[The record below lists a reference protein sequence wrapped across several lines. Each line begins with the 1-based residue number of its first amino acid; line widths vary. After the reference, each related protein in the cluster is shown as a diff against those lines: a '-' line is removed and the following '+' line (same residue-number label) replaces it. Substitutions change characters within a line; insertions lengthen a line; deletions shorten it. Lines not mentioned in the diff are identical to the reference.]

1 MMNKDIPLNKSEIN
15 ELYDDAIRLWGEDTQ
30 IDMMIEE
37 CSELIKALC
46 KNKRRPKSF
55 EVLYNVCEELTDVE
69 IVLGQMKRI
78 FDTEGKQSNKI
89 KEEKLMKLK
98 RKVCNESK

>member
-1 MMNKDIPLNKSEIN
+1 MNKNEIN
-15 ELYDDAIRLWGEDTQ
+15 ELYDDSIRLWGEDAQ

-69 IVLGQMKRI
+69 IVLDHMKII
-78 FDTEGKQSNKI
+78 FDIEGKQSDKI
-89 KEEKLMKLK
+89 REEKLMKLK
-98 RKVCNESK
+98 RKVDKLKENEE

>member
-1 MMNKDIPLNKSEIN
+1 MNKEEIN
-15 ELYDDAIRLWGEDTQ
+15 KMYDEAIRLWGEEAQ

-55 EVLYNVCEELTDVE
+55 EVLYNICEEINDVD

-78 FDTEGKQSNKI
+78 FDVEGKQSSKI
-89 KEEKLMKLK
+89 KEEKLKRLK
-98 RKVCNESK
+98 EKINKYKENKE